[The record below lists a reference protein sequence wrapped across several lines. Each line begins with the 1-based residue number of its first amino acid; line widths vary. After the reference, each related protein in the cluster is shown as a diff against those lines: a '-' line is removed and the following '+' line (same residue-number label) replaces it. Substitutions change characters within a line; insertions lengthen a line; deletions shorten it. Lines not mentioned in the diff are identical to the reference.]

1 MRSSILPH
9 GVSPVVWAIA
19 AIGAALVASAA
30 GAGVLGVGIGV
41 HLMRPSP

>member
-1 MRSSILPH
+1 MADAQASTWISRQKRIDL
-9 GVSPVVWAIA
+9 
-19 AIGAALVASAA
+19 ASAA